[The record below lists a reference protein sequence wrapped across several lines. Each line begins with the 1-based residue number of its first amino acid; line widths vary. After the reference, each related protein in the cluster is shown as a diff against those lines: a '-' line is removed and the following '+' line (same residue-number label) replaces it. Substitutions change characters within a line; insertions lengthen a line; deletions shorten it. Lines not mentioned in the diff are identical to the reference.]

1 MKLIFFA
8 RQKILKSELYYL
20 LEFGMSAFANE
31 IFKNVSAGELCALI
45 IASVHS
51 TGLDEPADQRDAE
64 EHTSGKK
71 HSVLFLDN

>member
-31 IFKNVSAGELCALI
+31 IFKNVSPGELCGLI
-45 IASVHS
+45 LASVYID

-64 EHTSGKK
+64 ENTASGKK
-71 HSVLFLDN
+71 HFI

>member
-1 MKLIFFA
+1 LILIIAFLSSTGNLIKRAF
-8 RQKILKSELYYL
+8 LPFE
-20 LEFGMSAFANE
+20 MSAFANE

-71 HSVLFLDN
+71 HSVLLLDN